1 MTGLPGAD
9 LAKKCEADMQLEHEL
24 KNRLNNKKILL
35 MTHLVLGYPSFAVN
49 REVIRQM
56 ATAGVDCIELQI
68 PFSEPIAD
76 GPVILKANQ
85 QSLENGISVEEC
97 FRFGQEMAAAFP
109 EVRFLFMTYY
119 NIVFKY
125 GEHAFLQR
133 TRDIGFCGTIVP
145 DLPPEEGQTYLANSK
160 ELGLAPVQ
168 FFTPTSSD
176 ARMREV
182 AAQAAG
188 FIYCVARRGVTGKQT
203 TFDDNLDRYLVR
215 CRRAT
220 SLPLAVG
227 FGIGSREDIALLVGK
242 ADMAVIG
249 TATIKLV
256 DAQGPEAVGPFIAG
270 LLAED

>member
-1 MTGLPGAD
+1 MD
-9 LAKKCEADMQLEHEL
+9 LEHEL
-24 KNRLNNKKILL
+24 KQRLEHKKMLL
-35 MTHLVLGYPSFAVN
+35 MTHLVLGYPSLAVN

-56 ATAGVDCIELQI
+56 AEGGVDCIELQI

-85 QSLENGISVEEC
+85 QSLDSGITVEEC

-109 EVRFLFMTYY
+109 QVRFLFMTYY

-125 GEHAFLQR
+125 GEAAFLKR
-133 TRDIGFCGTIVP
+133 TSDIGFCGTIVA
-145 DLPPEEGQTYLANSK
+145 DLPPEEGQSYLAASK
-160 ELGLAPVQ
+160 ELGLAPVL
-168 FFTPTSSD
+168 FFTPTSTD
-176 ARMREV
+176 ERMRAV
-182 AAQAAG
+182 ASQGAG

-203 TFDDNLDRYLVR
+203 AFDHTLDQYLAR

-220 SLPLAVG
+220 GLPMAVG
-227 FGIGSREDIALLVGK
+227 FGISSREDIALLTGK

-256 DAQGPEAVGPFIAG
+256 DAQGPAAVGPFIAG
-270 LLAED
+270 LLAPEH